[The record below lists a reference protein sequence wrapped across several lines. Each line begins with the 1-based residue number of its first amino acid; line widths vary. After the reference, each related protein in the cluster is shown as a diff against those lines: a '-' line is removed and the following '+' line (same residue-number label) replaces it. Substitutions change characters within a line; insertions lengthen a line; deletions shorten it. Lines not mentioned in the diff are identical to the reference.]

1 MHKEIN
7 NLQDLMAIVKRHV
20 WSIVIPAAS
29 LLLIAVIVSLAIPA
43 QYRSTSTI
51 LIEDQEIP
59 RDYVASTVTGYAEQ
73 RLHTINQRIMS
84 TPKLLEIIGRFNLY
98 ADMKSSRTTEE
109 IVARMRKDTKF
120 ETISADVIDPRTGR
134 PTPATIAF
142 TLSFEGENASTVQQ
156 VANVLASLYLE
167 ENLKVREQQT
177 SGTSRFM
184 ESEMNDVKKRL
195 DEIDGKIAVF
205 KQSNIHSLPE
215 LAQLNFQEMD
225 RVDRDID
232 QLNAQIRSLRERE
245 GYLQSQLASIPTD
258 SASQDKTRLAELRV
272 QLGNLR
278 SRVSEQYP
286 DVKKV
291 KMEIA
296 ELEKRMKSSGAD
308 DLGTKPDNPAY
319 ITLAAQLAS
328 TRSEIESVKRQI
340 GSLEKKRGAYSG
352 RIASTPR
359 VEEGYKTLVTE
370 RTGLQAK
377 YDDLSKKFMEARV
390 AHGLEKEQ
398 KGEKFTI
405 IDAARLP
412 EKPFSPNK
420 PAIIL
425 IGLIL
430 GLGAGIGT
438 ASVREYSDNSVR
450 SVDSLARITGFPVL
464 AAIPVIVTEEEK
476 VQGTG
481 RTRKVVIAAAAGV
494 FGVIVLFHFLVMDLD
509 ILWAKLLRRL
519 AI

>member
-1 MHKEIN
+1 MHKEIT
-7 NLQDLMAIVKRHV
+7 NLQDLVAILRRHV
-20 WSIVIPAAS
+20 WSIVIPAGA
-29 LLLIAVIVSLAIPA
+29 LFLVAVVVALVIPPK
-43 QYRSTSTI
+43 YRSTSTI

-73 RLHTINQRIMS
+73 RLHSINQRIMS
-84 TPKLLEIIGRFNLY
+84 TPRLLEIIGRFNLY
-98 ADMKSSRTTEE
+98 ADLKATSTTEE
-109 IVARMRKDTKF
+109 IVAQMRKDTKF

-142 TLSFEGENASTVQQ
+142 TLSYQGKNAATVQQ

-177 SGTSRFM
+177 SGTSQFM
-184 ESEMNDVKKRL
+184 ESEMNIVKKRL
-195 DEIDGKIAVF
+195 DELDGKIAVF
-205 KQSNIHSLPE
+205 KQGNINSLPE

-232 QLNAQIRSLRERE
+232 QMNAQIRSLRERE
-245 GYLQSQLASIPTD
+245 GYLQTQLASIPTD
-258 SASQDKTRLAELRV
+258 SAGQDKTRLAELRV

-278 SRVSEQYP
+278 SRVSEEYP

-291 KMEIA
+291 KLEIA
-296 ELEKRMKSSGAD
+296 ALEKRMRTAGAD

-328 TRSEIESVKRQI
+328 ARSEINSVKRQI
-340 GSLEKKRGAYSG
+340 GSLEKKRSTYSG
-352 RIASTPR
+352 RIAATPR
-359 VEEGYKTLVTE
+359 VEEGYKSLVME
-370 RTGLQAK
+370 RSSLQLK
-377 YDDLSKKFMEARV
+377 YDDLSKKLMEARV

-412 EKPFSPNK
+412 EKPFSPNI
-420 PAIIL
+420 PAILL
-425 IGLIL
+425 IGMIL

-438 ASVREYSDNSVR
+438 ASIREYGDHSVR
-450 SVDSLARITGFPVL
+450 SVDALARITGFPVL
-464 AAIPVIVTEEEK
+464 AAIPLIATEQDSRRRVGAEK
-476 VQGTG
+476 
-481 RTRKVVIAAAAGV
+481 KVLIAAAAGI
-494 FGVIVLFHFLVMDLD
+494 FGAIVIFHFLIMDLD
-509 ILWAKLLRRL
+509 IVWAKLLRRL

>member
-7 NLQDLMAIVKRHV
+7 NLRDLTAIVKRHV
-20 WSIVIPAAS
+20 WSIAIPAVS
-29 LLLIAVIVSLAIPA
+29 LLILAVIVALAIPA
-43 QYRSTSTI
+43 KYRSTSTI

-84 TPKLLEIIGRFNLY
+84 TPRLLEIIGRFNLY
-98 ADMKSSRTTEE
+98 ADMKASRTTEE

-142 TLSFEGENASTVQQ
+142 TLSYEGKNAAAVQQ

-177 SGTSRFM
+177 SGTSQFM
-184 ESEMNDVKKRL
+184 EGEMNEIKKKL

-205 KQSNIHSLPE
+205 KMSNINSLPE
-215 LAQLNFQEMD
+215 LTQLNFQEMD
-225 RVDRDID
+225 RVGRDID
-232 QLNAQIRSLRERE
+232 QMNAQIRSLRERE

-258 SASQDKTRLAELRV
+258 SANQDKTRLAELRV

-278 SRVSEQYP
+278 SRVSEEYP

-291 KMEIA
+291 KLEIA
-296 ELEKRMKSSGAD
+296 ALEKRMRTAGAD

-328 TRSEIESVKRQI
+328 TRSEIESVKGQI
-340 GSLEKKRGAYSG
+340 TSLEKKRGAYSG
-352 RIASTPR
+352 RIAATPR
-359 VEEGYKTLVTE
+359 VEEGYKTLIME

-438 ASVREYSDNSVR
+438 ASIREYSDTSVR
-450 SVDSLARITGFPVL
+450 SVDSLARITGYPVL
-464 AAIPVIVTEEEK
+464 AAIPLIVTENESARGISRGK
-476 VQGTG
+476 
-481 RTRKVVIAAAAGV
+481 KIALAAVAGV
-494 FGVIVLFHFLVMDLD
+494 FGAVILFHFLVMDLD
-509 ILWAKLLRRL
+509 IVWAKLVRRL

>member
-7 NLQDLMAIVKRHV
+7 NLQDLKAIVKRHV
-20 WSIVIPAAS
+20 WSIVIPMGS
-29 LLLIAVIVSLAIPA
+29 LLILAVAVALAIPA
-43 QYRSTSTI
+43 KYRSTSTI

-98 ADMKSSRTTEE
+98 SDMKASRTTEE

-142 TLSFEGENASTVQQ
+142 TLSFEGESAATVQQ

-177 SGTSRFM
+177 SGTSQFM
-184 ESEMNDVKKRL
+184 ESEMKEVKKKL
-195 DEIDGKIAVF
+195 DELDGRIAAF
-205 KQSNIHSLPE
+205 KQSNINSLPE

-232 QLNAQIRSLRERE
+232 QLNSQIRSLRERE
-245 GYLQSQLASIPTD
+245 GYLQTQLSSIPTD
-258 SASQDKTRLAELRV
+258 SASQDKARLAELRV

-278 SRVSEQYP
+278 SRVSEEYP

-291 KMEIA
+291 KQEIA
-296 ELEKRMKSSGAD
+296 ELEKRMRSAGSD

-319 ITLAAQLAS
+319 INLAAQLAS

-340 GSLEKKRGAYSG
+340 ASLEKKRGAYSG
-352 RIASTPR
+352 RIAATPR
-359 VEEGYKTLVTE
+359 VEEGYKALVIE

-438 ASVREYSDNSVR
+438 ASIREYSDNSVR
-450 SVDSLARITGFPVL
+450 SVDSLARITGYPVL
-464 AAIPVIVTEEEK
+464 AAIPLITTEEEK
-476 VQGTG
+476 SRGGSAG
-481 RTRKVVIAAAAGV
+481 RRIALAAIACI
-494 FGVIVLFHFLVMDLD
+494 FGAIIMFHFFVMDLD
-509 ILWAKLLRRL
+509 IVWAKLARSLSV
-519 AI
+519 

>member
-7 NLQDLMAIVKRHV
+7 NLQDLIEILKRHV
-20 WSIVIPAAS
+20 WSIVIPTAA
-29 LLLIAVIVSLAIPA
+29 LLLIAVIVSLAVPA
-43 QYRSTSTI
+43 KYRSTSTI

-98 ADMKSSRTTEE
+98 ADLKSVRTTEE

-142 TLSFEGENASTVQQ
+142 TLSYEGRNAATVQQ

-177 SGTSRFM
+177 SGTSQFM
-184 ESEMNDVKKRL
+184 ESEMNEVKGKL
-195 DEIDGKIAVF
+195 DEIDGNIAVF
-205 KQSNIHSLPE
+205 KQNNINSLPE
-215 LAQLNFQEMD
+215 LAQLNYQEMD

-232 QLNAQIRSLRERE
+232 QLNAQNRSLRERE

-258 SASQDKTRLAELRV
+258 SANQDKTRLAELRV

-278 SRVSEQYP
+278 SRVSEEYP

-291 KMEIA
+291 KLEIS
-296 ELEKRMKSSGAD
+296 ELERRMRTSGAD

-319 ITLAAQLAS
+319 INLAAQLAS
-328 TRSEIESVKRQI
+328 TRGEIESVKRQI
-340 GSLEKKRGAYSG
+340 TSLEKKRGAYSG
-352 RIASTPR
+352 RIAATPR
-359 VEEGYKTLVTE
+359 VEEGYKSLIME
-370 RTGLQAK
+370 RTSLQMK

-390 AHGLEKEQ
+390 AHGLERDQ

-438 ASVREYSDNSVR
+438 ASIREYGDNSVR
-450 SVDSLARITGFPVL
+450 SVDALARISGFPVL
-464 AAIPVIVTEEEK
+464 AAIPLMATEEDASR
-476 VQGTG
+476 GAG
-481 RTRKVVIAAAAGV
+481 RGKRIVIAAVAGI
-494 FGVIVLFHFLVMDLD
+494 FGVIVMFHFLVMDLD
-509 ILWAKLLRRL
+509 IVWAKLLRRL